1 MLRRAFASIP
11 AGWIDAVDIPVTFD
25 LLDPMEVVYHGAYPK
40 FLEAARSNLLGRIGW
55 GYPEMREAG
64 YAFPVVDM
72 SIRYAEPA
80 RFEDLLEVRAGILAY
95 SPKLT
100 IVYEIRRK
108 ASRGAPVPEK
118 PLLTRA
124 QTVQLPVDI
133 ASRTTLWE
141 APEIMRVRLE
151 AAREGGAA

>member
-1 MLRRAFASIP
+1 M
-11 AGWIDAVDIPVTFD
+11 
-25 LLDPMEVVYHGAYPK
+25 
-40 FLEAARSNLLGRIGW
+40 
-55 GYPEMREAG
+55 
-64 YAFPVVDM
+64 
-72 SIRYAEPA
+72 
-80 RFEDLLEVRAGILAY
+80 
-95 SPKLT
+95 

>member
-11 AGWIDAVDIPVTFD
+11 AGWIGAVDIPVTFD

-55 GYPEMREAG
+55 GYREMREAG

-108 ASRGAPVPEK
+108 ASRTQA
-118 PLLTRA
+118 
-124 QTVQLPVDI
+124 
-133 ASRTTLWE
+133 
-141 APEIMRVRLE
+141 
-151 AAREGGAA
+151 GAAKSISATQRPSSPSRVNRPVRWFHLLLLVPRRSR